1 MNVWLLHVGEE
12 LPVDETPR
20 LFRYGHLANALADRG
35 HQVLRW
41 APTFQHFRKR
51 QRWNH
56 DHRVDVNDRYAIEFI
71 HSPGY
76 IRNASLA
83 RWKSYSILGRRLAE
97 RLQHES
103 PPDLIVTGIPS
114 LEWCTV
120 AVDYAERHNV
130 PVVLDVR
137 DLWPDI
143 YLHLLPRSLQPL
155 GELALTPL
163 RRQLR
168 SACQRATAIY
178 GVSQSYLDW
187 GLKHAGRAQTSND
200 RVVPLGYH
208 RRQLEPSEHDAQ
220 LADLA
225 AHGIRGDKLLCV
237 FAGLIE
243 RMYDVET
250 IVRAARLL
258 EQRSPGKFQFVI
270 CGAGSK
276 LPAVRRAAADLDS
289 VKLLGWVTQP
299 TILALLEMASVG
311 LATYTAGAP
320 QSLPNK
326 PFEYMSAG
334 LPIVTSLPG
343 ELPSLLGEHRCGV
356 HYDAGDAESL
366 ATAIGF
372 VVDDPK
378 YHAEM
383 GERSRQLFLE
393 RFNSPVVYTD
403 FCDSLERV
411 AGVPTQPQLGAA
423 A

>member
-12 LPVDETPR
+12 LPVDENPR
-20 LFRYGHLANALADRG
+20 LFRYGHLADSLSARG
-35 HQVLRW
+35 HRVLRW
-41 APTFQHFRKR
+41 APTFQHFRKQ
-51 QRWNH
+51 QRFDH
-56 DHRVDVNDRYAIEFI
+56 DQRVEVNDRYTIELI

-76 IRNASLA
+76 QRNASLA
-83 RWKSYSILGRRLAE
+83 RWKSYRTLGQRLAE
-97 RLQHES
+97 RIERES

-114 LEWCTV
+114 LEWCSV

-143 YLHLLPRSLQPL
+143 YLHLLPKTLRPL
-155 GELALTPL
+155 GEFALQPI
-163 RRQLR
+163 RNQLKNTCR
-168 SACQRATAIY
+168 RATAIY

-187 GLKHAGRAQTSND
+187 GLAHAGRSQTAED

-208 RRQLEPSEHDAQ
+208 RRQLDPSELDAQ

-225 AHGIRGDKLLCV
+225 EAGIRGDKHLCL

-250 IVRAARLL
+250 IVRTARLL
-258 EQRSPGKFQFVI
+258 EERRPGNFQFVI
-270 CGAGSK
+270 CGDGSK
-276 LPAVRRAAADLDS
+276 LPAVRRAAADLES
-289 VKLLGWVTQP
+289 VKLLGWVMQP
-299 TILALLEMASVG
+299 TIQALLSLASVG

-334 LPIVTSLPG
+334 LPIATSLSG
-343 ELPSLLGEHRCGV
+343 ELPALLRQHRCGTQ
-356 HYDAGDAESL
+356 YEAGDAESL
-366 ATAIGF
+366 AAAVQF
-372 VVDDPK
+372 LVDDQR

-383 GERSRQLFLE
+383 CARSRQLFLE
-393 RFNSPVVYTD
+393 RFDSPVVYAD
-403 FCDSLERV
+403 FCDSLENL
-411 AGVPTQPQLGAA
+411 AGLPNTRTLGAA